1 MAGTSDKA
9 VSDYLDNLFFET
21 LPPVNN
27 EITPYQPLDSVDLG
41 CRLQPCTDPFLLM
54 SMSDVSEH
62 IIWETFL
69 QLLLLGQTLPQGQ
82 LQRYV
87 FKQSQILLQK
97 TRIKPQG

>member
-27 EITPYQPLDSVDLG
+27 NVTPYQPLDSVDLG
-41 CRLQPCTDPFLLM
+41 CRLQPCTDPFSLM
-54 SMSDVSEH
+54 SMTNVSEH
-62 IIWETFL
+62 IIWEAFL
-69 QLLLLGQTLPQGQ
+69 QLLLLGQALPQGQ

-97 TRIKPQG
+97 SRIKLQG